1 MHLHIYEHIYMNI
14 YRESGEGGRKR
25 ERRKEIYFE
34 NHNNSY
40 GDLLKAISI
49 FNHEENIVML
59 K

>member
-1 MHLHIYEHIYMNI
+1 MNI
-14 YRESGEGGRKR
+14 YRERGEGGRKR